1 MQNMKK
7 RHYSLRK
14 VWACCLLAG
23 TFSTITAENISI
35 IPQPIRM
42 EQTSGNF
49 QLTPHTVINY
59 QSGLKEQA
67 EYLEQIL
74 SQSTG
79 WDFQLKEGVQQN
91 GISLTLKPEYIQR
104 QEGYQLD
111 VTTHTITICG
121 NDKGGVFYGIQTLL
135 QLFPSEVYSS
145 MRQRN
150 TDWKV
155 PAVSIFDAPE
165 RPWRGMMLDV
175 ARYFYDKKFVK
186 KYIDMMAMYK
196 LNKLQFHLIDDSG
209 WRLEIKK
216 YPRLTEI
223 GAWAGPDTKRMG
235 GYYTQEDIKELIA
248 YAQLRNVEIIP
259 EIEFPAHMLS
269 AIVAYPWLSCTEE
282 QHEVPDQH
290 FISRDLLCVGK
301 ESSYQFLK
309 DVLEETANL
318 FPSSYINIGGD
329 EAVYSRW
336 EECPKCQAVMKRE
349 GLKKASDLQGYLTN
363 VVSDM
368 MKEKN
373 RTIVGWEEIIQ
384 RGKVNNPVVALVWHN
399 VGDTI
404 QATVSGHKAILTP
417 ATHMYLDF
425 PESSTPGEI
434 KAAGWMP
441 PISLEKCYSMEVND
455 YSPNSTVI
463 GVQGCFWSDQFIH
476 GTVLQELPQLNE
488 NRSENYAEYL
498 NFPRMLAVSEVAWRK
513 MSNRNYKDFS
523 QRLSHHFAKLESKGC
538 HYRVP
543 EPEIVS
549 MEEGADGKLT
559 FTLASKVENAK
570 ILYTTNGRYPTI
582 HSTLYTGPVTVD
594 RKSDFHAITV
604 VNDQHY
610 SLPIYFA
617 PDYSAYKQYGEF
629 ADEWQPLQI
638 QTRPSSLRLEC
649 TGKISGN
656 GTYEIS
662 FIRTKGTAD
671 LKMGRLQVLKREEKL
686 ADIQQEHTLSS
697 TSPIATYQFTI
708 DAFEAGTPFFIEV
721 EAYGAGGNDVSG
733 LVFIKKK

>member
-1 MQNMKK
+1 MRKE
-7 RHYSLRK
+7 HYSLRK
-14 VWACCLLAG
+14 VLTCCLLSG
-23 TFSTITAENISI
+23 TLSTLSATDISI

-42 EQTSGNF
+42 EQTNGNF
-49 QLTPHTVINY
+49 TLHPQTVISY
-59 QSGLKEQA
+59 ESGLKEQA
-67 EYLEQIL
+67 EYLQQIL

-79 WDFQLKEGVQQN
+79 WDFSLVEGIQKK
-91 GISLTLKPEYIQR
+91 GIRLVMKPESVQR
-104 QEGYQLD
+104 TEGYQLD
-111 VTTHTITICG
+111 VTSKEVTICG

-135 QLFPSEVYSS
+135 QLFPSEVYSIT
-145 MRQRN
+145 RQRN
-150 TDWKV
+150 IDWTV
-155 PAVSIFDAPE
+155 PTVSIFDAPE

-175 ARYFYDKKFVK
+175 ARYFYDKEFVK

-223 GAWAGPDTKRMG
+223 GAWAGPDTKRLG

-248 YAQLRNVEIIP
+248 YGQFRNVEIIP

-269 AIVAYPWLSCTEE
+269 AVVAYPWLSCTEE

-309 DVLEETANL
+309 DVLEETVNL
-318 FPSSYINIGGD
+318 FPSPYINIGGD

-349 GLKKASDLQGYLTN
+349 GLKKAAELQGYLTN

-373 RTIVGWEEIIQ
+373 RTVIGWEEIIQ
-384 RGKVNNPVVALVWHN
+384 RGKVNNPVVALMWHN
-399 VGDTI
+399 VSDTI
-404 QATVSGHKAILTP
+404 QATQSGHKAILTP

-441 PISLEKCYSMEVND
+441 PISVEKCYSMEVND
-455 YSPNSTVI
+455 YSSTSTVI

-498 NFPRMLAVSEVAWRK
+498 TFPRLLALSEVAWGK
-513 MSNRNYKDFS
+513 MKDRNYQDFS
-523 QRLSHHFAKLESKGC
+523 DRLYQHFAKLDFKGC

-549 MEEGADGKLT
+549 MQETADGKLT
-559 FTLASKVENAK
+559 FTLASKVKDAK
-570 ILYTTNGRYPTI
+570 ILYTTNGRYPNI
-582 HSTLYTGPVTVD
+582 HSAEYTGPVTVD
-594 RKSDFHAITV
+594 NKSDFHAITV
-604 VNDQHY
+604 VNDRHY

-617 PDYSAYKQYGEF
+617 PDYSAYKQYGTF
-629 ADEWQPLQI
+629 VHEWQPLQV
-638 QTRPSSLRLEC
+638 QTKKALMRFEC

-662 FIRTKGTAD
+662 FIHTKGSNH
-671 LKMGRLQVLKREEKL
+671 MRLGNLEVLKREEKL
-686 ADIQQEHTLSS
+686 ANVAKDCTLSPS
-697 TSPIATYQFTI
+697 SAVATYQFSI

-721 EAYGAGGNDVSG
+721 KAYGEGGNDVSG